1 MRGSSVCCVN
11 SCTSLQTQYALRNE
25 PNRSANLSLSFSSQ
39 GIAKTEPQDIYIDL
53 NLEKNQNDK
62 KTRILSSYTSALL
75 VSEFNVFYKKPC
87 NYLNTKMLENQIK
100 NVSKK
105 AALHDVDLILQS
117 QVKQFTND
125 FINKNE
131 LLLY

>member
-1 MRGSSVCCVN
+1 M
-11 SCTSLQTQYALRNE
+11 QF
-25 PNRSANLSLSFSSQ
+25 LSLTLQ
-39 GIAKTEPQDIYIDL
+39 GIAKTEPQDIYIDI
-53 NLEKNQNDK
+53 NLEKNENDR

-75 VSEFNVFYKKPC
+75 ISEFNVFYKKPC
-87 NYLNTKMLENQIK
+87 NYLNTKMLEGQIK

-105 AALHDVDLILQS
+105 AALHDVDLILQG
-117 QVKQFTND
+117 QIKQFTNE